1 MRIKSTE
8 TLQARGT
15 PALRTMTLFECALAN
30 FDEPRGNGAAVQT
43 RFWVRTSNYVWA
55 SGAAVA
61 GLSLRSYYM
70 RETLVSLAL
79 FSLLFLSVSLVV
91 LSLFCICYAGHCA
104 AVWVGP
110 ASRALIAPFMQQDLG
125 GAEFAPVRVVEDSA
139 FPANGGK
146 LERQSNRG

>member
-1 MRIKSTE
+1 
-8 TLQARGT
+8 
-15 PALRTMTLFECALAN
+15 MTLFECSRILTSRERL
-30 FDEPRGNGAAVQT
+30 DAVQT
-43 RFWVRTSNYVWA
+43 RFRVRTSNYVWA

-61 GLSLRSYYM
+61 GLSLHSYYM

-125 GAEFAPVRVVEDSA
+125 GAELAHIPVVGAGRCLSGQWRKVRTRMQI
-139 FPANGGK
+139 
-146 LERQSNRG
+146 ER